1 MRLIT
6 GNHHVRAARHRR
18 LATGLPT
25 SPHRPSSSA
34 AGTSTPPAHRRAS
47 ARSARPSSL
56 RRRLVAATLLGLT
69 AATALVLLSGSTA
82 RAETVTYVALA
93 QTVDQVLTNIRNWI
107 MGILA
112 GIALVFFT
120 IGGLRYLMAG
130 GNPGEVDKAK
140 DAFKAAGIGFGL
152 AALAPIAVEILKT
165 IVGGL

>member
-1 MRLIT
+1 M
-6 GNHHVRAARHRR
+6 
-18 LATGLPT
+18 
-25 SPHRPSSSA
+25 
-34 AGTSTPPAHRRAS
+34 
-47 ARSARPSSL
+47 
-56 RRRLVAATLLGLT
+56 LLGLT
-69 AATALVLLSGSTA
+69 AAAALVLLGGSA
-82 RAETVTYVALA
+82 AHAETVTYLALA

-152 AALAPIAVEILKT
+152 AALAPLAVEILKT
-165 IVGGL
+165 IVGGP

>member
-1 MRLIT
+1 MRLIHGRPGIRVT
-6 GNHHVRAARHRR
+6 RR
-18 LATGLPT
+18 TLPT
-25 SPHRPSSSA
+25 RPQAPRDQHPTSA
-34 AGTSTPPAHRRAS
+34 PQAPTPAT
-47 ARSARPSSL
+47 L
-56 RRRLVAATLLGLT
+56 RRPGTPSLCPASSPRRRCWATVLLVLCAVAALALLG
-69 AATALVLLSGSTA
+69 GSTA

-93 QTVDQVLTNIRNWI
+93 QTVEQVLTNIRNWI

-140 DAFKAAGIGFGL
+140 DAFKASGIGFGL

>member
-1 MRLIT
+1 MRLIHGRPGIRAT
-6 GNHHVRAARHRR
+6 RRRTRAGRPLAPRDQRPTSALQAPTPATRCRSHTPSPRAA
-18 LATGLPT
+18 L
-25 SPHRPSSSA
+25 
-34 AGTSTPPAHRRAS
+34 
-47 ARSARPSSL
+47 
-56 RRRLVAATLLGLT
+56 LVLCTVA
-69 AATALVLLSGSTA
+69 ALVLLGGSTA

-140 DAFKAAGIGFGL
+140 DAFKASGIGFGL